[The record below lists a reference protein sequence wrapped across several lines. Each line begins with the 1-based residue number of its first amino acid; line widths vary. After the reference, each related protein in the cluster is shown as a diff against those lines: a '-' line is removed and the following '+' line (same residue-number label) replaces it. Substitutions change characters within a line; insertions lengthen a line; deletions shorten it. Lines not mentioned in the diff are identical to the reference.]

1 MIPLYVIIPILP
13 EGGFPMDQT
22 YVFMTDSDSDLPFH
36 LKEQYDIPV
45 VYMPYAL
52 DGKEYFDDLGQ
63 MLDHKSY
70 YDMMRNGAAP
80 VTSALNE
87 ASYFEYFEP
96 ILKDGKDLLFVA
108 FSSKL
113 SCTLQAVYSARE
125 KLLEQYP
132 GRKFIVVDT
141 LRISGPQTL
150 LVLKAHEM
158 YRAGKS
164 IEDVAEWLEA
174 NKLRAQA
181 YFIVDDL
188 KYLKRGGRISAT
200 AATVGTMLDLKPI
213 ISEAADGTLTANDKI
228 RGRKKAI
235 AFIVDKMLEYAP
247 DPAESPL
254 IVLNADSIE
263 DAERTK
269 ALVEQKLPGANVM
282 VENVGP
288 VIGAHA
294 GPGTIAL
301 CFIGSK
307 PLA

>member
-1 MIPLYVIIPILP
+1 M
-13 EGGFPMDQT
+13 EQN

-70 YDMMRNGAAP
+70 FEAMRNGATP

-87 ASYFEYFEP
+87 ASYLEYFEP
-96 ILKDGKDLLFVA
+96 ILKEKDLLFVA

-113 SCTLQAVYSARE
+113 SCTLQSVYSARE

-132 GRKFIVVDT
+132 ERKFVVVDT
-141 LRISGPQTL
+141 LRISGPMAL

-164 IEDVAEWLEA
+164 IEEVAGWLEE

-213 ISEAADGTLTANDKI
+213 ISEAADGTLAASDKI
-228 RGRKKAI
+228 RGHKKAI

-247 DPAESPL
+247 DPEESPI
-254 IVLNADSIE
+254 IVLNADCIE
-263 DAERTK
+263 DAQRTK

-282 VENVGP
+282 IENVGP

-301 CFIGSK
+301 CFIGTK
-307 PLA
+307 TQA

>member
-1 MIPLYVIIPILP
+1 
-13 EGGFPMDQT
+13 MDQN

-36 LKEQYDIPV
+36 LKEKYSIPV

-70 YDMMRNGAAP
+70 YDMMRNGAVP

-87 ASYFEYFEP
+87 ASYIDYFEP
-96 ILKDGKDLLFVA
+96 VLKEKDLLFVA

-132 GRKFIVVDT
+132 ERKFIVVDT
-141 LRISGPQTL
+141 LRISGPMTL

-158 YRAGKS
+158 YRAGKP
-164 IEDVAEWLEA
+164 IEEVAAWLEE

-213 ISEAADGTLTANDKI
+213 IFEAPDGTLTSNDKI

-235 AFIVDKMLEYAP
+235 AFIVDKMLENAP
-247 DPAESPL
+247 DPEESPI
-254 IVLNADSIE
+254 IVLNADSME

-269 ALVEQKLPGANVM
+269 SLVEQKLPGANVM
-282 VENVGP
+282 IENVGP

-301 CFIGSK
+301 CFIGTK
-307 PLA
+307 PQA

>member
-1 MIPLYVIIPILP
+1 M
-13 EGGFPMDQT
+13 EQT

-36 LKEQYDIPV
+36 LKQEYDIPV

-87 ASYFEYFEP
+87 ASYIEYFEP
-96 ILKDGKDLLFVA
+96 VLKEKDLLFVA

-132 GRKFIVVDT
+132 DRKFIVVDT
-141 LRISGPQTL
+141 LRISGPMTL

-158 YRAGKS
+158 YRAGKP
-164 IEDVAEWLEA
+164 IEEVAAWLEE

-213 ISEAADGTLTANDKI
+213 ISEAPDGTLTANDKI

-235 AFIVDKMLEYAP
+235 AFIVDKMLEFAP
-247 DPAESPL
+247 DPAESPI

-269 ALVEQKLPGANVM
+269 TLVEQKLPGADVM
-282 VENVGP
+282 IENVGP
-288 VIGAHA
+288 VIGAHS

-301 CFIGSK
+301 CFIGSR
-307 PLA
+307 PIA

>member
-1 MIPLYVIIPILP
+1 
-13 EGGFPMDQT
+13 MDQT

-87 ASYFEYFEP
+87 ASYIDYFEP
-96 ILKDGKDLLFVA
+96 ILRDGKDLLFVA

-132 GRKFIVVDT
+132 DRKFVVVDT

-158 YRAGKS
+158 YRAGKP
-164 IEDVAEWLEA
+164 IEEVAAWLEE

-269 ALVEQKLPGANVM
+269 TLVEQKLPGANVLI
-282 VENVGP
+282 ENVGP

-301 CFIGSK
+301 CFIGTR
-307 PLA
+307 PIA

>member
-1 MIPLYVIIPILP
+1 MN
-13 EGGFPMDQT
+13 QT

-87 ASYFEYFEP
+87 ASYIEYFEP
-96 ILKDGKDLLFVA
+96 VLKKKDLLFVA

-158 YRAGKS
+158 YRAGKP
-164 IEDVAEWLEA
+164 IEEVAAWLEE

-213 ISEAADGTLTANDKI
+213 ISEAPDGTLTANDKI

-235 AFIVDKMLEYAP
+235 AFIVDKMLENAP
-247 DPAESPL
+247 DVNESPI

-282 VENVGP
+282 IENVGP

-301 CFIGSK
+301 CFISTK
-307 PLA
+307 TQA

>member
-1 MIPLYVIIPILP
+1 MNPN
-13 EGGFPMDQT
+13 

-36 LKEQYDIPV
+36 LKEEYDIPV

-63 MLDHKSY
+63 TLDHKSY
-70 YDMMRNGAAP
+70 YDRMRGGATP

-87 ASYFEYFEP
+87 QAYLDYFDP
-96 ILKDGKDLLFVA
+96 ILQEKDLLFVA

-113 SCTLQAVYSARE
+113 SCTIQAVYSARE
-125 KLLEQYP
+125 KLLAKYP
-132 GRKFIVVDT
+132 ERKLVVVDT
-141 LRISGPQTL
+141 LRISGPMTL

-158 YRAGKS
+158 YRAGSS
-164 IEDVAEWLEA
+164 IEEVAGWLEA

-213 ISEAADGTLTANDKI
+213 ISEAADGSLASNDKV
-228 RGRKKAI
+228 RGRKKALS
-235 AFIVDKMLEYAP
+235 FIVDKMMVSAP
-247 DPAESPL
+247 DPAESP
-254 IVLNADSIE
+254 IIILNADNPE
-263 DAERTK
+263 DAARTK
-269 ALVEQKLPGANVM
+269 EMVEQKLPGARVLI
-282 VENVGP
+282 ENVGP

-294 GPGTIAL
+294 GPGTIAV
-301 CFIGSK
+301 CFIGSR
-307 PLA
+307 PVA

>member
-1 MIPLYVIIPILP
+1 M
-13 EGGFPMDQT
+13 EQT
-22 YVFMTDSDSDLPFH
+22 YVFMTDSDSDLPYH

-63 MLDHKSY
+63 TLDHKSY
-70 YDMMRNGAAP
+70 YDKMRNGANP

-87 ASYFEYFEP
+87 DTYLEYFDP
-96 ILKDGKDLLFVA
+96 ILKEKDLLFVA

-125 KLLEQYP
+125 KLLKKYP
-132 GRKFIVVDT
+132 ERTFIVVDT
-141 LRISGPQTL
+141 LRISGPMTL

-158 YRAGKS
+158 YRAGKP
-164 IEDVAEWLEA
+164 IREVADWLEA

-188 KYLKRGGRISAT
+188 KYLKRGGRISPAV
-200 AATVGTMLDLKPI
+200 AAIGTMLDLKPI
-213 ISEAADGTLTANDKI
+213 IMEASDGTLTSNDKV

-235 AFIVDKMLEYAP
+235 AFTVDKMMEFEP
-247 DPAESPL
+247 DPAESPI
-254 IVLNADSIE
+254 IVLNADSME
-263 DAERTK
+263 DAERVS
-269 ALVEQKLPGANVM
+269 ALVKEKLPGANVLI
-282 VENVGP
+282 ENVGP

-301 CFIGSK
+301 CFIGRK
-307 PLA
+307 ALA

>member
-1 MIPLYVIIPILP
+1 MAQ
-13 EGGFPMDQT
+13 D
-22 YVFMTDSDSDLPFH
+22 YVFMTDSDSDLPYH
-36 LKEQYDIPV
+36 IKEQYGIPV

-70 YDMMRNGAAP
+70 YDMMRNGATP

-87 ASYFEYFEP
+87 ATYLDYFEP
-96 ILKDGKDLLFVA
+96 VLKEKDLLFVA

-125 KLLEQYP
+125 KLLEKYP
-132 GRKFIVVDT
+132 DRKFTVVDT
-141 LRISGPQTL
+141 LRISGPMTL

-158 YRAGKS
+158 YRAGKPMD
-164 IEDVAEWLEA
+164 EVAAWLEA

-188 KYLKRGGRISAT
+188 KYLKRGGRISAA

-213 ISEAADGTLTANDKI
+213 IMEAADGTLTSSDKI
-228 RGRKKAI
+228 RGRKKAM
-235 AFIVDKMLEYAP
+235 AFIVDKMLEFAP
-247 DPAESPL
+247 DPAESPIL
-254 IVLNADSIE
+254 ILNADSRE
-263 DAERTK
+263 DAERVRTQV
-269 ALVEQKLPGANVM
+269 LQKLPGAEVM
-282 VENVGP
+282 IENVGP

-294 GPGTIAL
+294 GPVTIAI
-301 CFIGSK
+301 CFIGTA
-307 PLA
+307 PLS

>member
-1 MIPLYVIIPILP
+1 
-13 EGGFPMDQT
+13 MDQN

-70 YDMMRNGAAP
+70 FDAMRNGAVP

-87 ASYFEYFEP
+87 ASYMEYFEP
-96 ILKDGKDLLFVA
+96 ILKEKDLLFVA
-108 FSSKL
+108 VSSKL

-132 GRKFIVVDT
+132 ERKFIVVDT
-141 LRISGPQTL
+141 LRISGPMTL

-164 IEDVAEWLEA
+164 IEEVAGWLEE

-213 ISEAADGTLTANDKI
+213 ISEAADGTLGANDKI

-247 DPAESPL
+247 DPAESPI
-254 IVLNADSIE
+254 IVLNADSPE

-269 ALVEQKLPGANVM
+269 TLVEQKLPGANVLI
-282 VENVGP
+282 ENVGP

-301 CFIGSK
+301 CFIGTKSQ
-307 PLA
+307 A

>member
-1 MIPLYVIIPILP
+1 M
-13 EGGFPMDQT
+13 EQT

-36 LKEQYDIPV
+36 LKQEYDIPV

-70 YDMMRNGAAP
+70 YDMMRSGASP

-87 ASYFEYFEP
+87 AAYMDYFEP
-96 ILKDGKDLLFVA
+96 VLKEKDLLFVA

-125 KLLEQYP
+125 KLLAQYP
-132 GRKFIVVDT
+132 ERKFIVVDT
-141 LRISGPQTL
+141 LRISGPMTL

-164 IEDVAEWLEA
+164 IEEVAAWLEE

-235 AFIVDKMLEYAP
+235 AFIVDKMLEFAP
-247 DPAESPL
+247 DPSESPI
-254 IVLNADSIE
+254 IVLNADSME

-269 ALVEQKLPGANVM
+269 ALVEQNLPGANVM
-282 VENVGP
+282 IENVGP

-301 CFIGSK
+301 CFIGRN
-307 PLA
+307 ATQA

>member
-1 MIPLYVIIPILP
+1 
-13 EGGFPMDQT
+13 MDQT

-36 LKEQYDIPV
+36 LKEKYDIPV

-87 ASYFEYFEP
+87 AAYIDYFEP
-96 ILKDGKDLLFVA
+96 ILKDGMDLLFVA

-125 KLLEQYP
+125 KLLAQYP
-132 GRKFIVVDT
+132 ERKFIVVDT
-141 LRISGPQTL
+141 LRISGPMTL

-164 IEDVAEWLEA
+164 IEEVAAWLEE

-235 AFIVDKMLEYAP
+235 AFIVDKMLEFAP
-247 DPAESPL
+247 DPAESPI
-254 IVLNADSIE
+254 IVLHADSIE

-269 ALVEQKLPGANVM
+269 SLVEQKLPDANVM
-282 VENVGP
+282 IENVGP
-288 VIGAHA
+288 VIGAHS

-301 CFIGSK
+301 CFIGSR
-307 PLA
+307 AQA

>member
-1 MIPLYVIIPILP
+1 M
-13 EGGFPMDQT
+13 EQN

-36 LKEQYDIPV
+36 LKEQYNIPV

-87 ASYFEYFEP
+87 ESYLEYFEP
-96 ILKDGKDLLFVA
+96 VLKEKDLLFVA

-113 SCTLQAVYSARE
+113 SCTLQAVYSARK
-125 KLLEQYP
+125 KLLEKYP
-132 GRKFIVVDT
+132 ERKFIVVDT
-141 LRISGPQTL
+141 LRISGPMTI

-158 YRAGKS
+158 YRAGKR
-164 IEDVAEWLEA
+164 IEEVADWLEK

-213 ISEAADGTLTANDKI
+213 ISEAPDGTLTSNDKI

-235 AFIVDKMLEYAP
+235 AFIVDKMMEWTP
-247 DPAESPL
+247 DPKESPI
-254 IVLNADSIE
+254 IVLNADSME
-263 DAERTK
+263 DAQRTK
-269 ALVEQKLPGANVM
+269 TLVEQKLPGAEVM
-282 VENVGP
+282 IENVGP

-301 CFIGSK
+301 CFLGSK
-307 PLA
+307 PQA

>member
-1 MIPLYVIIPILP
+1 
-13 EGGFPMDQT
+13 MDQN

-70 YDMMRNGAAP
+70 YDMMRNGATP

-87 ASYFEYFEP
+87 ATYLDYFEP
-96 ILKDGKDLLFVA
+96 VLKEKDLLFVA

-125 KLLEQYP
+125 KLLEKYP
-132 GRKFIVVDT
+132 ERKFTVVDT
-141 LRISGPQTL
+141 LRISGPMTL

-158 YRAGKS
+158 YRAGKPMD
-164 IEDVAEWLEA
+164 EVAAWLEG

-213 ISEAADGTLTANDKI
+213 IMEASDGTLTSNDKI

-235 AFIVDKMLEYAP
+235 AFIVDKMLEFDP
-247 DPAESPL
+247 DPAESPI
-254 IVLNADSIE
+254 IVLNADIPD
-263 DAERTK
+263 DAERVK
-269 ALVEQKLPGANVM
+269 SMVEQKLPGANVLI
-282 VENVGP
+282 ENVGP

-294 GPGTIAL
+294 GPGTLAL
-301 CFIGSK
+301 CFIGTK

>member
-1 MIPLYVIIPILP
+1 
-13 EGGFPMDQT
+13 MDQN

-52 DGKEYFDDLGQ
+52 NGKEYFDDLGQ

-70 YDMMRNGAAP
+70 YDMMRAGATP

-87 ASYFEYFEP
+87 ESYLEYFEP
-96 ILKDGKDLLFVA
+96 VLKEKDLLFVA

-125 KLLEQYP
+125 KLLAQYP
-132 GRKFIVVDT
+132 DRKFTVVDT
-141 LRISGPQTL
+141 LRISGPMTL

-158 YRAGKS
+158 YRAGRPMD
-164 IEDVAEWLEA
+164 EVADWLEK
-174 NKLRAQA
+174 NKLRGQA
-181 YFIVDDL
+181 FFTVDDL
-188 KYLKRGGRISAT
+188 KYLKRGGRVSAA

-213 ISEAADGTLTANDKI
+213 ITEAADGTLKSFDKI

-235 AFIVDKMLEYAP
+235 AYIVDKMLEAKP
-247 DPAESPL
+247 DPAESPI
-254 IVLNADSIE
+254 IVLNADCRE
-263 DAERTK
+263 DAERAK
-269 ALVEQKLPGANVM
+269 SLVEQKLPGANVM
-282 VENVGP
+282 IENVGP

-294 GPGTIAL
+294 GPGTLAV
-301 CFIGSK
+301 CFIG
-307 PLA
+307 AENVQ

>member
-1 MIPLYVIIPILP
+1 M
-13 EGGFPMDQT
+13 EQN

-70 YDMMRNGAAP
+70 YDMMRNGATP

-87 ASYFEYFEP
+87 ATYLDYFEP
-96 ILKDGKDLLFVA
+96 ILKEKDLLFVA

-125 KLLEQYP
+125 KLLEKYP
-132 GRKFIVVDT
+132 ERKFTVVDT
-141 LRISGPQTL
+141 LRISGPMTL

-158 YRAGKS
+158 YRAGKPMD
-164 IEDVAEWLEA
+164 EVAAWLEA

-213 ISEAADGTLTANDKI
+213 IMEASDGTLTSNDKI

-235 AFIVDKMLEYAP
+235 AFIVDKMLEFDP
-247 DPAESPL
+247 DPAESPI
-254 IVLNADSIE
+254 IVLNADIPD
-263 DAERTK
+263 DAERVK
-269 ALVEQKLPGANVM
+269 SMVEQKLPGANVLI
-282 VENVGP
+282 ENVGP

-294 GPGTIAL
+294 GPGTVAL
-301 CFIGSK
+301 CFIGKETRK
-307 PLA
+307 P

>member
-1 MIPLYVIIPILP
+1 M
-13 EGGFPMDQT
+13 EQT

-36 LKEQYDIPV
+36 LKQQYDIPV

-70 YDMMRNGAAP
+70 FDMMRNGAAP

-87 ASYFEYFEP
+87 ASYMEYFEP

-132 GRKFIVVDT
+132 ERKFVVVDT
-141 LRISGPQTL
+141 LRISGPMTL

-164 IEDVAEWLEA
+164 IEEVAEWLEN

-213 ISEAADGTLTANDKI
+213 ISEAADGTLVANDKI
-228 RGRKKAI
+228 RGRKKAL
-235 AFIVDKMLEYAP
+235 AFIVDKMLESVP
-247 DPAESPL
+247 DPAESPI
-254 IVLNADSIE
+254 IVLNADSPD
-263 DAERTK
+263 DAQRAK
-269 ALVEQKLPGANVM
+269 ALVEQKLPGANVLI
-282 VENVGP
+282 ENVGP

-301 CFIGSK
+301 CFIGTK
-307 PLA
+307 VQA

>member
-1 MIPLYVIIPILP
+1 M
-13 EGGFPMDQT
+13 EQN

-70 YDMMRNGAAP
+70 YDMMRNGATP

-87 ASYFEYFEP
+87 ATYLDYFEP
-96 ILKDGKDLLFVA
+96 VLKEKDLLFVA

-125 KLLEQYP
+125 KLLKKYP
-132 GRKFIVVDT
+132 ERKFTVVDT
-141 LRISGPQTL
+141 LRISGPMTL

-158 YRAGKS
+158 YRAGKPMD
-164 IEDVAEWLEA
+164 EVASWLEA
-174 NKLRAQA
+174 NRLRAQA

-213 ISEAADGTLTANDKI
+213 IMEAADGTLTSNDKI

-235 AFIVDKMLEYAP
+235 AFIVDKMLEFAP
-247 DPAESPL
+247 DPAESPVF
-254 IVLNADSIE
+254 VLNADSHD
-263 DAERTK
+263 DAERVK
-269 ALVEQKLPGANVM
+269 AMVEQKLPGANVLI
-282 VENVGP
+282 ENVGP

-294 GPGTIAL
+294 GPGTLAL
-301 CFIGSK
+301 CFIGTK